1 MTPGKY
7 RPIMVGQEKGR
18 NHMKISLPGM
28 EMRQQA
34 KKGVEREMHGEQA
47 ILPPS
52 TIIASPGKTIAIIS
66 LSGEGI
72 CGEEDFR
79 WR

>member
-1 MTPGKY
+1 MNKFFIDRPPMTPGKY

-28 EMRQQA
+28 EMGQQA

-47 ILPPS
+47 ILPL
-52 TIIASPGKTIAIIS
+52 TKY
-66 LSGEGI
+66 LK
-72 CGEEDFR
+72 
-79 WR
+79 